1 MADPATLR
9 RLGVVDLAR
18 AIASGDVT
26 AEDAASACLEGLRTV
41 GARLNCVVRLEEEEA
56 MVAAREVDR
65 RRRNGHPMGPLE
77 GVPLAC
83 KDIFFRHDRPCGCGS
98 PIMDGFV
105 ASETATVLDRLSKA
119 GALYLGA
126 LHLPEFARG
135 TTGQNETLGPCRNPW
150 NEDYVTGGSSSGS
163 AAAVAARLVPGA
175 LGTDTAGSI
184 RFPAS
189 MCGVVGLK
197 PTYSLVSRAGV
208 MPLSWSLD
216 CVGTIARTALDCARL
231 LSVLGG
237 HDPVDPTSTPDAPC
251 EYEPLVTRP
260 IRDLKVGIP
269 ENYFFDQVA
278 DPIARSLDAAV
289 EVLKDAGA
297 AIEVVRVPDMMRTEA
312 FSRVVREVEAA
323 TVHAGWMRTRA
334 GDYSSTMLERT
345 EQGLYFMATRYCE
358 ALNLRALV
366 LGEFI
371 DAALKDADVLFVP
384 AVPIPTP
391 RIADFEDAQP
401 DEAAALMEGLA
412 RTSRAVNYLGLPA
425 IVAPCGFLP
434 DGLPIAFQLF
444 GRPFSDPLLLRV
456 VHQYQART
464 EWHQGMPPAAFGP
477 APEPM

>member
-98 PIMDGFV
+98 PIMDDFV

-189 MCGVVGLK
+189 MSGVVGLK
-197 PTYSLVSRAGV
+197 PTY
-208 MPLSWSLD
+208 
-216 CVGTIARTALDCARL
+216 
-231 LSVLGG
+231 
-237 HDPVDPTSTPDAPC
+237 
-251 EYEPLVTRP
+251 
-260 IRDLKVGIP
+260 
-269 ENYFFDQVA
+269 
-278 DPIARSLDAAV
+278 
-289 EVLKDAGA
+289 
-297 AIEVVRVPDMMRTEA
+297 
-312 FSRVVREVEAA
+312 
-323 TVHAGWMRTRA
+323 
-334 GDYSSTMLERT
+334 
-345 EQGLYFMATRYCE
+345 
-358 ALNLRALV
+358 
-366 LGEFI
+366 
-371 DAALKDADVLFVP
+371 
-384 AVPIPTP
+384 
-391 RIADFEDAQP
+391 
-401 DEAAALMEGLA
+401 
-412 RTSRAVNYLGLPA
+412 
-425 IVAPCGFLP
+425 
-434 DGLPIAFQLF
+434 
-444 GRPFSDPLLLRV
+444 
-456 VHQYQART
+456 
-464 EWHQGMPPAAFGP
+464 
-477 APEPM
+477 